1 MCLCVQDMHTLNLEP
16 YQYGGTNIT
25 GIRVVDPNDS
35 EVKLAVQEMNDISRN
50 LTITPDSLKVI
61 NLSCIVSTFLPVT
74 NELGGVSIS

>member
-1 MCLCVQDMHTLNLEP
+1 MHTLNLEP

-35 EVKLAVQEMNDISRN
+35 EVKMAVQEMNDISRN

-61 NLSCIVSTFLPVT
+61 NNSL
-74 NELGGVSIS
+74 

>member
-1 MCLCVQDMHTLNLEP
+1 MHTLNLEP

-25 GIRVVDPNDS
+25 GIRVVDPNDA

-61 NLSCIVSTFLPVT
+61 NLSFIVSTFLPVT
-74 NELGGVSIS
+74 NELGGFSIS